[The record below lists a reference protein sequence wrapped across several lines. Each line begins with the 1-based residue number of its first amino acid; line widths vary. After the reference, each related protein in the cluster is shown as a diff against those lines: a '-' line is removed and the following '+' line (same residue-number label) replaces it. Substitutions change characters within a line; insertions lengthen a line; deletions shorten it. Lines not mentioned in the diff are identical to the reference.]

1 MEAVLKSLESL
12 PAEQKVAIL
21 SSLLLQAKPAAKE
34 EAKEE
39 VAKPAEEG
47 AKKAKKAKK
56 EKDPDAPKKEGS
68 WWAKASA
75 DASKKLKEEGLVLKD
90 IKLLVPEFCSLLAMK
105 EYITKEK
112 NASVEE
118 IKEVFNFCK
127 ENPGVAKESL
137 AAHKEQKSAAKP
149 APKKEK
155 KEVAQASP
163 ADKKEEGS
171 PADKKE
177 EVVEEGFFVFEG
189 KKYRTSEGTPEEG
202 CFLWDGEECAGFY
215 FQGELDRET
224 KM

>member
-21 SSLLLQAKPAAKE
+21 SSLLLQAKPVSVEKKE
-34 EAKEE
+34 EA
-39 VAKPAEEG
+39 AKPAEEG

-127 ENPGVAKESL
+127 ENSGVAKESL

-149 APKKEK
+149 AKKEK
-155 KEVAQASP
+155 KEEAQA
-163 ADKKEEGS
+163 S

-189 KKYRTSEGTPEEG
+189 KKYRTSDGTPEEG
-202 CFLWDGEECAGFY
+202 CFLWDGEECVGFY

>member
-21 SSLLLQAKPAAKE
+21 SSLLLQAKPVSVEKKE
-34 EAKEE
+34 EA
-39 VAKPAEEG
+39 AKPAEEG

-149 APKKEK
+149 AKKEK
-155 KEVAQASP
+155 KEA
-163 ADKKEEGS
+163 KKEEAAT
-171 PADKKE
+171 ADA
-177 EVVEEGFFVFEG
+177 VEEGHFVFEG
-189 KKYRTSEGTPEEG
+189 KKYRVEQGTPEEG
-202 CFLWDGEECAGFY
+202 CFLFDGEECEGFY
-215 FQGELDRET
+215 FNGELDRT
-224 KM
+224 VKME

>member
-21 SSLLLQAKPAAKE
+21 SSLLLQAKPVSAKE

-39 VAKPAEEG
+39 APVKQE
-47 AKKAKKAKK
+47 KAKKAKK

-137 AAHKEQKSAAKP
+137 AAHKEQKKAEKP
-149 APKKEK
+149 AKKEK

-163 ADKKEEGS
+163 ADKKEEE
-171 PADKKE
+171 KK
-177 EVVEEGFFVFEG
+177 EVVEEGFFIFEG
-189 KKYRTSEGTPEEG
+189 KKYRVVEGTPEEG
-202 CFLWDGEECAGFY
+202 CFLFDGEECVGF
-215 FQGELDRET
+215 FFNGDLDREV
-224 KM
+224 KME

>member
-34 EAKEE
+34 EAKEG
-39 VAKPAEEG
+39 VTKPAEE
-47 AKKAKKAKK
+47 APKKAQAGKKAKK
-56 EKDPDAPKKEGS
+56 EKDPNAPKKEGS

-105 EYITKEK
+105 GYITKEQ

-127 ENPGVAKESL
+127 ENPAAAKDSL
-137 AAHKEQKSAAKP
+137 AAHKEQKKAEKP

-155 KEVAQASP
+155 KEEA
-163 ADKKEEGS
+163 KKEEE
-171 PADKKE
+171 A
-177 EVVEEGFFVFEG
+177 VEEGHFVFEG
-189 KKYRTSEGTPEEG
+189 KKYRVAEGTPEEG
-202 CFLWDGEECAGFY
+202 CFLFDGEECVGF
-215 FQGELDRET
+215 FFNGELDREV

>member
-21 SSLLLQAKPAAKE
+21 SSLLLQAKPVS
-34 EAKEE
+34 AKEE

-149 APKKEK
+149 AKKEK
-155 KEVAQASP
+155 KEEAQA
-163 ADKKEEGS
+163 S

-189 KKYRTSEGTPEEG
+189 KKYRTSDGTPDEG
-202 CFLWDGEECAGFY
+202 CFLWDGEECVGFY
-215 FQGELDRET
+215 FQGELDRDT

>member
-1 MEAVLKSLESL
+1 MEAVLKSLECL

-21 SSLLLQAKPAAKE
+21 SSLLLQAKPVSAKE

-39 VAKPAEEG
+39 APVKQE
-47 AKKAKKAKK
+47 KAKKAKK

-163 ADKKEEGS
+163 ADKKEE
-171 PADKKE
+171 
-177 EVVEEGFFVFEG
+177 VEEGFFVFEG

>member
-1 MEAVLKSLESL
+1 MSSVVSMEAVLKSLESL

-21 SSLLLQAKPAAKE
+21 SSLLLQAKPVSAKE

-39 VAKPAEEG
+39 APVKQE
-47 AKKAKKAKK
+47 KAKKAKK

-149 APKKEK
+149 TPKKEK

-163 ADKKEEGS
+163 ADKKEE
-171 PADKKE
+171 
-177 EVVEEGFFVFEG
+177 VEEGFFVFEG

>member
-21 SSLLLQAKPAAKE
+21 SSLLLQAKPVSVEKKE

-137 AAHKEQKSAAKP
+137 AAHKEQKKAEKP

-163 ADKKEEGS
+163 ADKKEEE
-171 PADKKE
+171 KK
-177 EVVEEGFFVFEG
+177 EVVE
-189 KKYRTSEGTPEEG
+189 
-202 CFLWDGEECAGFY
+202 
-215 FQGELDRET
+215 
-224 KM
+224 

>member
-21 SSLLLQAKPAAKE
+21 SSLLLQAKPVSAKE

-39 VAKPAEEG
+39 APVKQE
-47 AKKAKKAKK
+47 KAKKAKK

-137 AAHKEQKSAAKP
+137 AAHKEQKKAEKP
-149 APKKEK
+149 APKKEAK
-155 KEVAQASP
+155 KE
-163 ADKKEEGS
+163 DT
-171 PADKKE
+171 KKE
-177 EVVEEGFFVFEG
+177 EVEEGHFVFEG
-189 KKYRTSEGTPEEG
+189 KKYRVVEGTPEEG
-202 CFLWDGEECAGFY
+202 CFLFDGEECEGF
-215 FQGELDRET
+215 FFNGELDRAV
-224 KM
+224 KME

>member
-149 APKKEK
+149 TQAGKKEK
-155 KEVAQASP
+155 KEEAQA
-163 ADKKEEGS
+163 S

-189 KKYRTSEGTPEEG
+189 KKYRTSDGTPEEG
-202 CFLWDGEECAGFY
+202 CFLWDGEECMGFY